1 MTWSDDDALWEM
13 TEPAMFTSE
22 RIANAPQEVD
32 HLIELLRI
40 KPPARVLDMCTGPGR
55 HAIELA
61 KRGFAVTG
69 VDRTARYLERARIDA
84 AEARVEVELIRGDA
98 RNFTREGAFDA
109 ALCLFTSFGF
119 FDDEDNRTVLRN
131 LAASLRPGGAAI
143 IDVNGKEVLARRFQ
157 PRSWSEGGGVFILE
171 DRKIRSDWSHVDAR
185 WIVFRDG
192 VRRDFDITVRVY
204 SGLELKSELLQC
216 GFERVNLYGAL
227 TGAEYDVDAQRL
239 IAIARR

>member
-84 AEARVEVELIRGDA
+84 AEARVEVELMPSHIRRRANSA
-98 RNFTREGAFDA
+98 RPAVCFSARPLDRSSVEAG
-109 ALCLFTSFGF
+109 FGF
-119 FDDEDNRTVLRN
+119 
-131 LAASLRPGGAAI
+131 
-143 IDVNGKEVLARRFQ
+143 
-157 PRSWSEGGGVFILE
+157 GGVIPV
-171 DRKIRSDWSHVDAR
+171 HV
-185 WIVFRDG
+185 G
-192 VRRDFDITVRVY
+192 
-204 SGLELKSELLQC
+204 S
-216 GFERVNLYGAL
+216 
-227 TGAEYDVDAQRL
+227 AQ
-239 IAIARR
+239 